1 MKLMSAISLRL
12 KRILKERKLTQYQL
26 SQISGVPESTISTI
40 IKGEIKTV
48 KLSTIYDICAG
59 LNIEFT
65 DFFEDKNLKLIN
77 LED

>member
-65 DFFEDKNLKLIN
+65 DFFEDNNLKLIN